1 MAERT
6 PDPLMRISQLSVGF
20 DRRDGSRLTAVDGV
34 TLDLG
39 RGELLA
45 LVGESGSGKSTLA
58 MSLVGLNRA
67 PGTHVAGR
75 VEFDGTDLLA
85 ASDKQL
91 RAIRGRD
98 IAVVFQDALA
108 ALNPLQRVG
117 TQVSEMLRQ
126 HARLSRSAAWDR
138 SEQLLADV
146 GIARSAR
153 NARAYPHQF
162 SGGMRQRVMTAIALA
177 NNPAILIA
185 DEPTTAL
192 DVTIQRQILRLLRRL
207 QDEQGTAILLITHDL
222 GVVAEVADRVAVMY
236 GGRIV
241 EQGTREQV
249 LYNPQHPYTM
259 GLLNSMP
266 RMSGPARTRLPV
278 IPGSPLSG
286 APRSDGCAFAPRCA
300 FTHAACDTAPD
311 LAGHVEQP
319 GHLDACF
326 LPARERVTARERL
339 RSARTEAGA

>member
-1 MAERT
+1 MSAA
-6 PDPLMRISQLSVGF
+6 DPVLRIDQLSVGF
-20 DRRDGSRLTAVDGV
+20 DLRDGGRLTAVDGV
-34 TLDLG
+34 TLELG

-45 LVGESGSGKSTLA
+45 LVGESGSGKSSLA
-58 MSLVGLNRA
+58 MSLVGLNRG
-67 PGTHVAGR
+67 PGTNIDGR
-75 VEFDGTDLLA
+75 VEFDGTDLLS

-126 HARLSRSAAWDR
+126 HARLSRADAWRR

-146 GIARSAR
+146 GIARPER

-192 DVTIQRQILRLLRRL
+192 DVTIQRQILLLLRRL

-222 GVVAEVADRVAVMY
+222 GVVADVADRVAVMY

-241 EQGTREQV
+241 EQGTRDQV
-249 LYNPQHPYTM
+249 LYSPQHPYTM

-266 RMSGPARTRLPV
+266 RMSGPARSRLPV
-278 IPGSPLSG
+278 IPGSPLAG
-286 APRSDGCAFAPRCA
+286 APSSGGCAFAPRCA
-300 FTHAACDTAPD
+300 FTHAACDTAPE
-311 LAGHVEQP
+311 LAGHTGQP
-319 GHLDACF
+319 GHLDACW
-326 LPARERVTARERL
+326 LPVHEREAR
-339 RSARTEAGA
+339 S